1 MLEEKMNEHEDYNS
15 AIIWI
20 ITCNPAQEYQQ
31 IIDLHKR
38 RGESMT
44 MFTTEC
50 KVLTLIWMILV
61 LKCWKLLS
69 LGNYYHCFYDRWTCF
84 GLKYTNVIQLFCRNV
99 GSK

>member
-1 MLEEKMNEHEDYNS
+1 MIEEISSASAYNKKKNYMLEEKMNEHEDYNS

-61 LKCWKLLS
+61 LQC
-69 LGNYYHCFYDRWTCF
+69 
-84 GLKYTNVIQLFCRNV
+84 
-99 GSK
+99 